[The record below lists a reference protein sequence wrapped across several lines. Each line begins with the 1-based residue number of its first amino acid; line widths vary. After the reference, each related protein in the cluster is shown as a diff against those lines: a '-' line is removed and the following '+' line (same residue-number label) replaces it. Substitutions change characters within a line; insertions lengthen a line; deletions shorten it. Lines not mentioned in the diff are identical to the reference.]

1 MKAVY
6 LKNFRKGF
14 ATNSS
19 STHSII
25 YRNKDEMFKDLNIFE
40 LNYYDRFDNTI
51 AASREAKIKY
61 VAANIFWNETLFEVM
76 CQYYPEMKQYSELAK
91 KARKNGL
98 YEEFGMYTRGSLSFR
113 KGTELEASIDFLKN
127 VIDDE
132 DIIIVGGSD
141 ETDFVYDTT
150 EGHKEIALPDDIG
163 IGNVQKGIVKNGN
176 YWIGYGWD
184 GKIRFKTEKGDCVP
198 SYPELVDLRITNKCQ
213 HGCPFCF
220 MDSSMKEKEADF
232 LKLKNIINQLSSNE
246 YDRYDRRIEF
256 SVGGGNILL
265 YPHLE
270 ELFKYMKERGHII
283 NTTIN
288 AKDCKEIL
296 SNEKYLKLFK
306 DYVTAIGV
314 SVTDENDIDILGDF
328 KFSFNRDDYKQI
340 TIHLIPELLG
350 VEKTRE
356 FIQKIEEQ
364 YKYFNFLF
372 LGYKTNGRGKT
383 QEYKTFN
390 DDELTKLFGEDLWV
404 SIDTTFANTY
414 KDWLE
419 KNFETEK
426 TITLNEG
433 EYSMYIDAVE
443 GIAYKSSYQLD
454 KPYDIKY
461 GGYEEHGKTWFT
473 PIEAFA
479 NIRRDNGFKVYDEED
494 TESA

>member
-1 MKAVY
+1 MRAVY

-61 VAANIFWNETLFEVM
+61 VAANIFWNETLFEIM
-76 CQYYPEMKQYSELAK
+76 CQYYPEMKQYEELAK
-91 KARKNGL
+91 KARENDL
-98 YEEFGMYTRGSLSFR
+98 YEEFGMYTRGALSFR

-141 ETDFVYDTT
+141 EADFVYETT

-163 IGNVQKGIVKNGN
+163 IGSLQKGIVKNGN

-232 LKLKNIINQLSSNE
+232 FKLKAIINQLSSNE
-246 YDRYDRRIEF
+246 YDRYDRRVEF

-306 DYVTAIGV
+306 NYVTAIGV
-314 SVTDENDIDILGDF
+314 SVTDEKDIDILGDF
-328 KFSFNRDDYKQI
+328 KFSFNRDGYKQI

-350 VEKTRE
+350 VEKTME
-356 FIQKIEEQ
+356 LIQKIEKQ
-364 YKYFNFLF
+364 YEYFNFLF

-383 QEYKTFN
+383 QEYKTFTN
-390 DDELTKLFGEDLWV
+390 DELTKLFGEDLLV

-419 KNFETEK
+419 KNFETDK

-443 GIAYKSSYQLD
+443 EKAYKSSYQLD
-454 KPYDIKY
+454 KPYNLKY
-461 GGYEEHGKTWFT
+461 GRGEEKTYSV
-473 PIEAFA
+473 EQAFK
-479 NIRRDNGFKVYDEED
+479 NIRKDNGFEIYGDKN
-494 TESA
+494 

>member
-1 MKAVY
+1 MRAVY

-25 YRNKDEMFKDLNIFE
+25 YRNKDDMFKDLNIFE

-61 VAANIFWNETLFEVM
+61 VAANIFWNEKLFDIM
-76 CQYYPEMKQYSELAK
+76 CQYYPDMKQYSELAK
-91 KARKNGL
+91 KARKKGQ
-98 YEEFGMYTRGSLSFR
+98 YETFGMYTRGMLSFR

-141 ETDFVYDTT
+141 EEDFVYTTT
-150 EGHKEIALPDDIG
+150 EGHEEIALPDDIG

-356 FIQKIEEQ
+356 LIQKIEEQ
-364 YKYFNFLF
+364 YKHFNFLF

-383 QEYKTFN
+383 QEYKTFTN
-390 DDELTKLFGEDLWV
+390 DELTKLFGEDLWV

-419 KNFETEK
+419 KNFETDK

-433 EYSMYIDAVE
+433 EYSMYIDGVE
-443 GIAYKSSYQLD
+443 QVAYKSSYQLD
-454 KPYDIKY
+454 KPYDLKY
-461 GGYEEHGKTWFT
+461 TSYFECGKTWFT
-473 PIEAFA
+473 PIGAFN
-479 NIRRDNGFKVYDEED
+479 NIRKDNGFKVYDEED
-494 TESA
+494 TESD